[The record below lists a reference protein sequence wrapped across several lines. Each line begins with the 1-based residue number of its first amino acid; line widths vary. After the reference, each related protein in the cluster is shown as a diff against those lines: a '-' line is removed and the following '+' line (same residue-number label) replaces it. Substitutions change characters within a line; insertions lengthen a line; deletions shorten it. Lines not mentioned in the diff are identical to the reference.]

1 MPPWVL
7 PIQRA
12 LPPPVGASPQWV
24 PPPNLCPPVGARS
37 QQQLEQLEGQ
47 RAAVQQELLQ
57 AREALS
63 RAQLEAE
70 VARGERA
77 ALDEALA
84 QVGGRAPASS
94 PGTSVSPDPVY
105 IAPRDIC
112 IPKWHVCPWG
122 QP

>member
-1 MPPWVL
+1 MGPPH
-7 PIQRA
+7 PT
-12 LPPPVGASPQWV
+12 GAAPPQWV
-24 PPPNLCPPVGARS
+24 RLPSGCPPLICAPPVGARS

>member
-1 MPPWVL
+1 ML
-7 PIQRA
+7 
-12 LPPPVGASPQWV
+12 SPQWV
-24 PPPNLCPPVGARS
+24 SPPNLCPPVGARS

-47 RAAVQQELLQ
+47 RAAAQQELLQ

-94 PGTSVSPDPVY
+94 PGTFVSPDPVC
-105 IAPRDIC
+105 IAPGDIR

>member
-1 MPPWVL
+1 MGPPHPMGAAPPQLVL
-7 PIQRA
+7 
-12 LPPPVGASPQWV
+12 SPQWV
-24 PPPNLCPPVGARS
+24 PPPICAPPVGACS

-47 RAAVQQELLQ
+47 RAAAQQELLQ
-57 AREALS
+57 VREALS

-94 PGTSVSPDPVY
+94 PGTFVSPDPVC
-105 IAPRDIC
+105 IAPRDSR